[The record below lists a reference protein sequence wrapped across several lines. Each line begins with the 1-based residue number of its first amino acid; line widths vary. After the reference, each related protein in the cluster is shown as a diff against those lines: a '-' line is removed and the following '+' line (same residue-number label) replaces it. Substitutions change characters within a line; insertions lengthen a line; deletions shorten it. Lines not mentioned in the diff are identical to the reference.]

1 MVIQNTNP
9 ASVAPDQNRVRQGL
23 ARDDLFV
30 AVHEQFMTETAAL
43 ADIVLPATMFLEHD
57 DVYQGGGQQ
66 HILLGPK
73 LVEPAGECRSNH
85 EVVCALAERV
95 GAEHPGFAMSARE
108 LIDWTLRNSGWG
120 TLEELEAKK
129 WIDCQPDFDKAHFV
143 KGFRHPD
150 GKFRFRPD
158 WSSVVFRPNVPQRFG
173 PHEELPAL
181 PDHWTIIEEA
191 DAEHPFRLA
200 TSPARQFLN
209 STFNETPTSR
219 RREGRPTV
227 LVHPDDMADLGI
239 ADGDKVRI
247 GNLRG
252 AVVLHARA
260 FAGLVRGRAD
270 LGVDL
275 AQRGL

>member
-1 MVIQNTNP
+1 
-9 ASVAPDQNRVRQGL
+9 
-23 ARDDLFV
+23 
-30 AVHEQFMTETAAL
+30 
-43 ADIVLPATMFLEHD
+43 
-57 DVYQGGGQQ
+57 
-66 HILLGPK
+66 
-73 LVEPAGECRSNH
+73 
-85 EVVCALAERV
+85 VCALAGRV

-143 KGFRHPD
+143 GGFRHPD

-173 PHEELPAL
+173 PHGELPAL

-191 DAEHPFRLA
+191 DARHPFRLA

-227 LVHPDDMADLGI
+227 LVHPDDLAELGI
-239 ADGDKVRI
+239 SDGDKVRI

-260 FAGLVRGRAD
+260 FPGLVRKVLVSESIWPNEAYEDGKGINCLTGAEQIAPCGGAAFHDNRVWLEPAT
-270 LGVDL
+270 
-275 AQRGL
+275 